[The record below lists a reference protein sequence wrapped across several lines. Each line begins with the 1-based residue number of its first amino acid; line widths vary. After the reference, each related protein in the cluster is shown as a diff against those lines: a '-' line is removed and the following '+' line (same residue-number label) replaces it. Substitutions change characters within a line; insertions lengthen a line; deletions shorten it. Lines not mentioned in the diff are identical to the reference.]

1 MLKKFWDTRWVKL
14 IFSIGLLYL
23 AFRKVEIGKIIAELA
38 KVPMWFVLAMIV
50 YGILMAMFGAF
61 RWALVLFEK
70 PSLKGVLALTRANFI
85 GAFYGLF
92 LPSSV
97 GIDLTRWLP
106 LIKIYPEFSKTK
118 LVSSVLID
126 RIIGFSCFIAVA
138 FGAAIAGRELKISY
152 PPYLLYIFGGLFLG
166 VIIFYLLTYGINLE
180 KRLDWLKKVRY
191 LNKISEVIDLFKG
204 IRVGRLI
211 KCFLVGVMSEF
222 AWILPIWWW
231 SLVIDARISLMSVMI
246 IGPIIG
252 LLLVLPIS
260 VAGFG
265 ARENLYLYFWG
276 QLGIPAEK
284 ILLISTMNGA
294 LGILNVMLGGILSI

>member
-1 MLKKFWDTRWVKL
+1 M
-14 IFSIGLLYL
+14 
-23 AFRKVEIGKIIAELA
+23 AFRKVEIGKMVAELER
-38 KVPMWFVLAMIV
+38 VPIWFVLVMVA
-50 YGILMAMFGAF
+50 YGVLMAIFGSF

-70 PSLKGVLALTRANFI
+70 PSVKGVLVLTRANLI

-97 GIDLTRWLP
+97 GIDLVRWLP
-106 LIKIYPEFSKTK
+106 LIKVYPEFSKTK

-126 RIIGFSCFIAVA
+126 RVIGFSCFIAVA
-138 FGAAIAGRELKISY
+138 FVAAIIGRELKVNY

-166 VIIFYLLTYGINLE
+166 VIVFYLLVYGINLGE
-180 KRLDWLKKVRY
+180 RLDWLKKVRY

-204 IRVGRLI
+204 IKKQRLG

-231 SLVIDARISLMSVMI
+231 SLIVGAGISLMSVMI
-246 IGPIIG
+246 IGPIVG

-260 VAGFG
+260 IAGFG

-294 LGILNVMLGGILSI
+294 LGILNVMLGGILTI